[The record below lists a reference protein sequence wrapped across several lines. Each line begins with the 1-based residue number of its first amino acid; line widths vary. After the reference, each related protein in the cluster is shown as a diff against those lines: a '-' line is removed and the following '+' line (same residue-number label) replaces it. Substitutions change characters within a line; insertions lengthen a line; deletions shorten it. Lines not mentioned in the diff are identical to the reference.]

1 VQTAQEGPSVLVV
14 DDDECMRELV
24 YLHLSSAGYDV
35 TLAEDAVAALKC
47 LLRRPPR
54 LMISD
59 VDMPYMNGLEFLE
72 TVKADPHTRGVAV
85 LFLTSRTDIDDAAK
99 ARGALG
105 CLRKPIL
112 APQLLAAVAAA
123 IPSER
128 IAVNG

>member
-1 VQTAQEGPSVLVV
+1 MLVV

-24 YLHLSSAGYDV
+24 YLHLSNAGYNV
-35 TLAEDAVAALKC
+35 TTAEDAVAALKC

-54 LMISD
+54 LMIID
-59 VDMPYMNGLEFLE
+59 VDMPYMSGLEFVE
-72 TVKADPHTRGVAV
+72 TVKADPHTRDVAV
-85 LFLTSRTDIDDAAK
+85 LFLTARTDIDDAAK

-123 IPSER
+123 VPAER
-128 IAVNG
+128 IALRA